1 MRILFLSPRQCW
13 PTHSGAKLREY
24 HFLRALS
31 LRGEVTYLHFT
42 EPGFPPLT
50 REDLPFCREVLAIPK
65 PGAYGPWKLL
75 GGVAGRWPLPILNYT
90 SPEMSAAVARL
101 TRGTKF
107 DLVHLDAIH
116 MMRYGG
122 ALAAQPE
129 VKTVYNWHN
138 IESELMQRYHDTAAT
153 PAKRWYAG
161 RTAAKLRARET
172 DILRIA
178 TGHVVCSPRE
188 RDQLQRRAPEARVA
202 VVHNGVD
209 MQCFANA
216 GAGSAAGRD
225 LIFVGSMAYP
235 PNAEAAV
242 FFSRNV
248 WPAIRERM
256 PDLRLMIVGA
266 IPLPEV
272 LALAQLP
279 GVNVTGT
286 VPDVRPYYGSAL
298 AAIVPLRAGSGTRL
312 KILEAMAAG
321 VPVISTPV
329 GAEGLEATPGRDFLI
344 AQADDAEE
352 WISQLKGLAGQ
363 RESLVAAGLDL
374 VRTHY
379 DWEAIGEEL
388 WSTYQGWLRGD
399 G

>member
-1 MRILFLSPRQCW
+1 
-13 PTHSGAKLREY
+13 
-24 HFLRALS
+24 
-31 LRGEVTYLHFT
+31 
-42 EPGFPPLT
+42 
-50 REDLPFCREVLAIPK
+50 
-65 PGAYGPWKLL
+65 
-75 GGVAGRWPLPILNYT
+75 
-90 SPEMSAAVARL
+90 MSAAVARL
-101 TRGTKF
+101 TRRTKF

-129 VKTVYNWHN
+129 MKTVYNWHN
-138 IESELMQRYHDTAAT
+138 IESELMQRYNETAAT

-161 RTAAKLRARET
+161 RTAAKLRAREG

-188 RDQLQRRAPEARVA
+188 RDQLQRLAPEARVA
-202 VVHNGVD
+202 VVLNGVD
-209 MQCFANA
+209 MQYFANA

-248 WPAIRERM
+248 WPVIRKRM
-256 PDLRLMIVGA
+256 PDVRLMIVGA

-279 GVNVTGT
+279 GVTVTGT
-286 VPDVRPYYGSAL
+286 VPDVRPYYASAL
-298 AAIVPLRAGSGTRL
+298 AAIVPLLAGSGTRL

-344 AQADDAEE
+344 AQADDPEE
-352 WISQLKGLAGQ
+352 WISQLKDLAGQ